1 MTEIERQ
8 YRIII
13 IEPSQIV
20 QQGIKVLLETS
31 PDFQVIQ
38 CYQDYQSFKDE
49 PEQVQ
54 QPDIILINPVLV
66 NFHKQFVVKSF
77 FPDYPNTLLIAILY
91 SYVDPETTDSFDGFI
106 DIYDDYAQ
114 IERKMKK
121 TIATKIC
128 QDHPSD
134 GFDLSDREKEILI
147 AVARGCI
154 NKEIADR
161 LSISIHTVIS
171 HRKNISRKTGI
182 RTVSGLTIYALFNN
196 LITQEDLQ

>member
-1 MTEIERQ
+1 MIATEKK

-38 CYQDYQSFKDE
+38 CYQDYQSFRDE
-49 PEQVQ
+49 PEQV

-114 IERKMKK
+114 IEKKMKK
-121 TIATKIC
+121 TIAAKIYH
-128 QDHPSD
+128 DHPSD
-134 GFDLSDREKEILI
+134 SFDLSDREKEILV

>member
-1 MTEIERQ
+1 MITTEKKYQ
-8 YRIII
+8 III
-13 IEPSQIV
+13 IEPSLIV

-31 PDFQVIQ
+31 PNFQVIH

-49 PEQVQ
+49 PRQVG
-54 QPDIILINPVLV
+54 PDIILINPVLV

-77 FPDYPNTLLIAILY
+77 FPNYPNTLLIAILY

-114 IERKMKK
+114 IEKKMKK
-121 TIATKIC
+121 TIAHKIYH
-128 QDHPSD
+128 DHPSD
-134 GFDLSDREKEILI
+134 NIDLSDREKEILV
-147 AVARGCI
+147 AVARGYI
-154 NKEIADR
+154 NKEIADK

-196 LITQEDLQ
+196 LISQEDLQ